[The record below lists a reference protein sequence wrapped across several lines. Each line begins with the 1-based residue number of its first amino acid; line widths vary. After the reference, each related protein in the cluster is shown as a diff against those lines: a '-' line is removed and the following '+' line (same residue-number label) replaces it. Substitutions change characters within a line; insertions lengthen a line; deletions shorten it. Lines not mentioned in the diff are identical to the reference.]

1 MKPSGDRLVP
11 IETDRFTVGRSIKNT
26 HAVYNGGNDEQGN
39 TYSMFSFLYCSLT
52 FTFGEKPRLHVFCF
66 IRTK

>member
-39 TYSMFSFLYCSLT
+39 TVLTQCSLT
-52 FTFGEKPRLHVFCF
+52 STVFLSLLSVKSLDY
-66 IRTK
+66 T